1 MQFSPSIR
9 SRTALAMVCG
19 AVLAGSIL
27 TVRARA
33 DEWNKKTVLTVN
45 EPIQIRDT
53 YLKPGRYVLKLYN
66 SPSER
71 HIVQIFN
78 ADETRIINT
87 VLAVPKERYEVS
99 GHSEFTFWETPAGKA
114 RALRAWFYPGD
125 QIGQEFPYPKHLR
138 DVAML
143 ETSRTTET
151 TTTQQ
156 AAATPQ
162 PTATEE
168 TKETQSVETAENTP
182 PPPVEQPSVAPAET
196 PAAAPPP
203 PPPYQGEA
211 NRAAELPKT
220 ASPYPLIGFSGLL
233 LIGLSGLIRVRRSA

>member
-1 MQFSPSIR
+1 MQLNSLIR

-19 AVLAGSIL
+19 AVLAGAFVTGS
-27 TVRARA
+27 ARA

-53 YLKPGRYVLKLYN
+53 YLEPGQYVLKLYN

-71 HIVQIFN
+71 HVVQIFN
-78 ADETRIINT
+78 RDESRIINT
-87 VLAVPKERYEVS
+87 VFAVPKQRYEVS
-99 GHSEFTFWETPAGKA
+99 GHTEFTFWETPAGKA
-114 RALRAWFYPGD
+114 KALRSWFYPGD

-143 ETSRTTET
+143 ETSRTTQT
-151 TTTQQ
+151 TTTEQ
-156 AAATPQ
+156 AAAPPQ
-162 PTATEE
+162 PTVTEE
-168 TKETQSVETAENTP
+168 SRESQSVQTAENTP
-182 PPPVEQPSVAPAET
+182 PPPVEQPPAPPAET

-203 PPPYQGEA
+203 PSEGEA

-220 ASPYPLIGFSGLL
+220 ASPYPLIGFSGLF
-233 LIGLSGLIRVRRSA
+233 LIGLSGLIRLRRLA

>member
-1 MQFSPSIR
+1 MQLNSLIR

-19 AVLAGSIL
+19 AVLAGAVFTES
-27 TVRARA
+27 ARA

-53 YLKPGRYVLKLYN
+53 YLEPGQYVLKLYN

-71 HIVQIFN
+71 HVVQIFN
-78 ADETRIINT
+78 RDESRIINT
-87 VLAVPKERYEVS
+87 VFAVPKQRYEVS
-99 GHSEFTFWETPAGKA
+99 GHTEFTFWETPAGKA
-114 RALRAWFYPGD
+114 RALRSWFYPGD

-143 ETSRTTET
+143 ETSKTTQT
-151 TTTQQ
+151 TTTEQ
-156 AAATPQ
+156 AAAPPQ
-162 PTATEE
+162 PTVTEE
-168 TKETQSVETAENTP
+168 SRETQSVQTAENTP
-182 PPPVEQPSVAPAET
+182 PPPVEQPPAQPAET

-203 PPPYQGEA
+203 PPSDEA

-220 ASPYPLIGFSGLL
+220 ASPYPLIGFAGLF
-233 LIGLSGLIRVRRSA
+233 LIGLSGLVRLRRPA